1 MSQISSPNV
10 PGVNAMDLTQLRTF
24 VAVVQEGHLTRAA
37 ERLHISQ
44 PTASNH
50 IKALESH
57 FGIQLFVRTT
67 RGLEPTAAGMRLA
80 ESASRVLGSTMEL
93 VSLARELQASPSG
106 RLALGTIADPQ
117 TNRLP
122 ALVTWLCEH
131 HPLLD
136 LNIETRSSL
145 STKLGLRSGELD
157 AGFFVSSALEDDM
170 DGVVLKI
177 LDYVVAG
184 PSAWK
189 DRLPGADWRALAA
202 MPWIVTPKGTSNA
215 DLCEHFFRPRGLQL
229 NVALEVNND
238 ALLRSLIVEGVG
250 IGFVRRD
257 IAEEGQARGAYSIA
271 PMTMSSTKLLFGYLR
286 ARKSDPV
293 IQIVEGGLQDMWFHE
308 RDTSPPRSPVQT
320 G

>member
-1 MSQISSPNV
+1 MSQINYPNV

-67 RGLEPTAAGMRLA
+67 RGLEPTAAGVRLA
-80 ESASRVLGSTMEL
+80 ESASRVLGSTMDL
-93 VSLARELQASPSG
+93 VSLARELQGSPSG
-106 RLALGTIADPQ
+106 RLSLGTLGDPQ
-117 TNRLP
+117 ANRLP
-122 ALVTWLCEH
+122 ELVAWLRKH
-131 HPLLD
+131 HPLLE

-145 STKLGLRSGELD
+145 STKQGLRSGELD

-170 DGVVLKI
+170 DGVVLKM

-184 PSAWK
+184 PAAWS

-202 MPWIVTPKGTSNA
+202 MPWIVTPKGTSSA
-215 DLCEHFFRPRGLQL
+215 ELCERFFRPRGLQI

-238 ALLRSLIVEGVG
+238 ALLRALIVEGVG
-250 IGFVRRD
+250 IGFVRSE
-257 IAEEGQARGAYSIA
+257 IAVPGQARGEYSIA
-271 PMTMSSTKLLFGYLR
+271 PMTVSSAKLLFGYMR
-286 ARKSDPV
+286 TRKSDPA
-293 IQIVEGGLQDMWFHE
+293 IQMVEGGLQDFWFHQ
-308 RDTSPPRSPVQT
+308 RDALPVRSPVRAR
-320 G
+320 

>member
-1 MSQISSPNV
+1 MSHIGSPNL

-57 FGIQLFVRTT
+57 LDIQLFVRTT
-67 RGLEPTAAGMRLA
+67 RGLEPTAAGIRLA
-80 ESASRVLGSTMEL
+80 GCASRVLGCTIEL
-93 VSLARELQASPSG
+93 VSLARELQASPYG
-106 RLALGTIADPQ
+106 RLSLGTLADPQ

-122 ALVTWLCEH
+122 ALVAWLRVH
-131 HPLLD
+131 HPLLE

-145 STKLGLRSGELD
+145 STKQGLHSGELD
-157 AGFFVSSALEDDM
+157 AGFFIGSALEDDM
-170 DGVVLKI
+170 DGVVLRI
-177 LDYVVAG
+177 LDYVVTG

-189 DRLPGADWRALAA
+189 DRLPVADWRELAA
-202 MPWIVTPKGTSNA
+202 LPWIVTPKGTSNA
-215 DLCEHFFRPRGLQL
+215 ELCERFFKPRGLQI

-238 ALLRSLIVEGVG
+238 ALLRALIVEGVG
-250 IGFVRRD
+250 IGFVRRE
-257 IAEEGQARGAYSIA
+257 IAEEGQARGNYSIA
-271 PMTMSSTKLLFGYLR
+271 PMTLSSAKLLFGYVR
-286 ARKSDPV
+286 ARKTDPV
-293 IQIVEGGLQDMWFHE
+293 IQTVEAGLQNLWFHGGK
-308 RDTSPPRSPVQT
+308 TTPPSSPGKS

>member
-67 RGLEPTAAGMRLA
+67 RGLEPTAAGTRLA
-80 ESASRVLGSTMEL
+80 ERASRVLGSTMEL
-93 VSLARELQASPSG
+93 VSLARELQGSPAG
-106 RLALGTIADPQ
+106 RLSLGTLGDPQ
-117 TNRLP
+117 ANRLP
-122 ALVTWLCEH
+122 ALVVWLRKH
-131 HPLLD
+131 HPLLE

-145 STKLGLRSGELD
+145 STKQGLRSGELD
-157 AGFFVSSALEDDM
+157 AGFFVSSAIEDDM

-184 PSAWK
+184 PAEWV
-189 DRLPGADWRALAA
+189 DRLPKADWRTLAA
-202 MPWIVTPKGTSNA
+202 MPWIVTPKGTSSA
-215 DLCEHFFRPRGLQL
+215 ELCEQFFRPRGLQI
-229 NVALEVNND
+229 NVALAVNND
-238 ALLRSLIVEGVG
+238 ALLRALIVEGVG
-250 IGFVRRD
+250 IGFVRRE
-257 IAEEGQARGAYSIA
+257 IAEEGRARGAYSIA
-271 PMTMSSTKLLFGYLR
+271 PMTVSSAKLLFGYMR

-293 IQIVEGGLQDMWFHE
+293 IQMVEGGLQDMWFHQ
-308 RDTSPPRSPVQT
+308 RDPKVARSPGQA